1 MEVLYYMYNI
11 IVLSLS
17 SREGEKGDI
26 LSVGIGTQQSMGESG
41 SLPSSG
47 GGEAGLYFG
56 LPATYSGLAGTYIG
70 LYGTSLGLRVSS
82 SFCDVGAKGLS
93 SLIGVVFR
101 VSKGSECCSSRMW
114 LWELYGSEATKS
126 SSSFSRTVSSSSV
139 VSLRG

>member
-1 MEVLYYMYNI
+1 
-11 IVLSLS
+11 
-17 SREGEKGDI
+17 
-26 LSVGIGTQQSMGESG
+26 MGESG

-47 GGEAGLYFG
+47 GGEAGLYLG

-82 SFCDVGAKGLS
+82 SFGEVGAKGLS

-114 LWELYGSEATKS
+114 FWEVCGSEATES
-126 SSSFSRTVSSSSV
+126 SSTYSRTVSSSSV